1 MTFTRA
7 LFKFLLIGLSSAF
20 FAACGTRK
28 YISIKNYPKERPFVY
43 ENKIEVKSQD
53 LDKDGKS
60 VLNDRLV
67 TQLDDSMH
75 ITVKQSFVF
84 FKRLMNPAV
93 FDTSY
98 AKQSSQNM
106 EIFLKTIGYYNGKV
120 TDTTYI
126 DTVHGTK
133 PQYRAITTFNV
144 TTGPV
149 FRMDSIVILP
159 NDSSRNELLVL
170 KELTYRNLS
179 NSLLKKGD
187 PFTEEKVAAEMDRL
201 IELYRNNGYYN
212 ATRDLLYADV
222 DTVFLKLLDP
232 ELALDPIRQF
242 EVLLEAQ
249 ERRKN
254 PLVNVYIRTKPNIDT
269 SAFRVYHNRNITV
282 YPEFKN
288 DGIDTVTTIPG
299 TNIAATPFQTNTR
312 RGISVKYKKEKFKPY
327 FIRQH
332 LVLRPDS
339 IYRAH
344 DVSLSADELNKL
356 NLWQIIKI
364 QPMKAKD
371 DSSKIDYTIFL
382 TPSKRYT
389 FSTNLESVFNQVQS
403 SLSTAG
409 NLVGLGVN
417 FGFND
422 RNIAKQGIQMSQTI
436 RVGVELGL
444 PPLNTGLQATEL
456 TYSNTLSLP
465 KIPGWF
471 YKNKSRTWMNKKT
484 FFTNTI
490 SVIDRNINKNG
501 LFALTSI
508 TSTFGW
514 QFQTKKDAIWRI
526 SPLNIEYVKLYD
538 ISTKFQ
544 DQLDTTPFLR
554 NSFNQGFVLGNV
566 NINYSKPQII
576 LKNETNNTV
585 IASYRINFEESGA
598 VFGRLKKAIPL
609 FDKELFEYV
618 KLDAEY
624 KFRIIK
630 LKREWV
636 FRAAAGAG
644 YLYDNDTSS
653 MPFFKQFAGGG
664 PYSMRGW
671 PLRSIGPGA
680 SPMEPRSGRN
690 QFFSRTG
697 DMLFEINAEYRYD
710 ILSIWPNSLI
720 LRGALFMDAG
730 NVWNMRNNGNRGN
743 DTAVFQLNHFYRDMS
758 VSAGTG
764 LRLDFVGLFL
774 LRVDFGLRVK
784 NPAFPFVEQNAG
796 WRFPTPNL
804 KNLFGRTEADRN
816 WRYENFNISL
826 GIGYPF

>member
-7 LFKFLLIGLSSAF
+7 LFKFLLIGIASAF

-53 LDKDGKS
+53 LSKDEKS

-75 ITVKQSFVF
+75 ITVKQSYVF

-98 AKQSSQNM
+98 AKQSALNM
-106 EIFLKTIGYYNGKV
+106 EIFLKTIGFYNGKV
-120 TDTTYI
+120 IDTTYI
-126 DTVHGTK
+126 DTVNGAK
-133 PQYRAITTFNV
+133 AQYRAITTFRV

-179 NSLLKKGD
+179 NSLLKKGE
-187 PFTEEKVAAEMDRL
+187 PFTEAIVAAEMDRL

-222 DTVFLKLLDP
+222 DTVFMKLLDL

-254 PLVNVYIRTKPNIDT
+254 PLVNVYIRTKPDIDT
-269 SAFRVYHNRNITV
+269 SAFRVYHNRNITI

-288 DGIDTVTTIPG
+288 DGIDTATTIPG
-299 TNIAATPFQTNTR
+299 TNIAASPFQTNTR

-339 IYRAH
+339 LYRAI
-344 DVSLSADELNKL
+344 DVSLTADKLNKL

-417 FGFND
+417 FGLTD
-422 RNIAKQGIQMSQTI
+422 RNIARQGIQMSQTI

-444 PPLNTGLQATEL
+444 PPLNIGLQATEL
-456 TYSNTLSLP
+456 TYSNTLVMP

-471 YKNKSRTWMNKKT
+471 GKKKSRNWQNKKT
-484 FFTNTI
+484 FLTNTI
-490 SVIDRNINKNG
+490 SIIDRNINKNG

-514 QFQTKKDAIWRI
+514 QFQTTKNAIWRI
-526 SPLNIEYVKLYD
+526 SPLNIEYVNLYD
-538 ISTKFQ
+538 ISAAFQ
-544 DQLDTTPFLR
+544 AQLNTTPYLR
-554 NSFNQGFVLGNV
+554 KSFNQGFVLGNF
-566 NINYSKPQII
+566 NANYTKPQLRI
-576 LKNETNNTV
+576 KNRPNDL
-585 IASYRINFEESGA
+585 ASFRVNFEESGA

-618 KLDAEY
+618 KLDAEFKY
-624 KFRIIK
+624 KITK

-697 DMLFEINAEYRYD
+697 DVLFEVNAEYRYN

-730 NVWNMRNNGNRGN
+730 NVWNMRNKGNMGN
-743 DTAVFQLNHFYRDMS
+743 DTAVFQFNLFYRDLS

-784 NPAFPFVEQNAG
+784 NPAFPFVEKNAG
-796 WRFPTPNL
+796 WRLPTPNL
-804 KNLFGRTEADRN
+804 QRLFGRSEGDRN